1 MTDCSISKSLLDPSS
16 RFPKKLCASVPL
28 CFPGPKTPG
37 DWKHRDTE
45 DTESLCEGCVDKPN
59 TASMTDCSISKSL
72 LDPSS
77 RFPKNSVS
85 LCLCVSNLCFK
96 FPSPTQV
103 SWQTFCHASNL
114 AHPNN
119 FHNENGTTW
128 ALRFSPKLQKIQFQK
143 IHNVFNPNT
152 LDLIVNDAW
161 IESTSFTS
169 AKSLKIRELPIAKT
183 GFSGSGSGFAV
194 CERDLSNAACCR
206 CCVET
211 LS

>member
-1 MTDCSISKSLLDPSS
+1 M
-16 RFPKKLCASVPL
+16 
-28 CFPGPKTPG
+28 
-37 DWKHRDTE
+37 
-45 DTESLCEGCVDKPN
+45 SLCLCVSQVLKLPGIGNTETQRTRRVCVKGVLISRTLRRSPTVQYPN
-59 TASMTDCSISKSL
+59 PCAILLTA
-72 LDPSS
+72 
-77 RFPKNSVS
+77 FQKNSVS